1 MTDHDHIHHD
11 NRDDARFQPDDHP
24 RLGPLSKFGDF
35 EVADGYR
42 DPRGWRVVAA
52 DGTDVGK
59 VHDLIVDTG
68 TMHTRYLDLRLDH
81 DRIPSA
87 AGRPTDD
94 WDALVPVS
102 AVQLD
107 ADHETVKLPSINPAQ
122 LVSFPVYNHG
132 EITTEYENAVLGGVG
147 AAAAAATAAGAHAE
161 HTAHTEHVD
170 REAQRARAAAPAAA
184 TVPPAT
190 VPPTTNA
197 TDTRAVN
204 AANAA
209 GVPAD
214 LLNQPD
220 VTVERRAVDPHE
232 ATDANVKPVTSDNE
246 VRVPV
251 VSEETVTRPIIR
263 EEIVIRR
270 HGLAGDRTNTSA
282 NTNAAPGTTGDVR
295 KA

>member
-11 NRDDARFQPDDHP
+11 DRDDARFRPDDRP
-24 RLGPLSKFGDF
+24 RLGPLSKLDDF

-42 DPRGWRVVAA
+42 DPRGWRVLAS
-52 DGTDVGK
+52 DGTEVGK

-94 WDALVPVS
+94 WDVLVPVG
-102 AVQLD
+102 AVQLES
-107 ADHETVKLPSINPAQ
+107 DHETVTLPSITPAQ
-122 LVSFPVYNHG
+122 LVAFPAFDHG
-132 EITTEYENAVLGGVG
+132 EITTDFENAVLGGAG
-147 AAAAAATAAGAHAE
+147 AAAAAAS
-161 HTAHTEHVD
+161 
-170 REAQRARAAAPAAA
+170 APVAPPPRAAA

-190 VPPTTNA
+190 TNVPPMTN
-197 TDTRAVN
+197 VP
-204 AANAA
+204 A

-214 LLNQPD
+214 LLNRSD

-232 ATDANVKPVTSDNE
+232 ATDANTKPITSDNE

-270 HGLAGDRTNTSA
+270 HGLASDRS
-282 NTNAAPGTTGDVR
+282 NTNVTPGTTTNDVR